1 ARAVGRGGR
10 SGRTRRCSRRRG
22 HVGFPRFIAL
32 AAPAAAEL
40 GRSVACRC
48 ANETQEGRVS
58 TVWKF
63 EHTVKVRASRDAAWA
78 YWSNVA
84 NWVEVDP
91 AVEWARIDGAFET
104 GSRGETKPIGA
115 PANVWTLADVEAGRR
130 AVIAMSV
137 PGAEVRFAW
146 SFGDGPDA

>member
-1 ARAVGRGGR
+1 M
-10 SGRTRRCSRRRG
+10 
-22 HVGFPRFIAL
+22 
-32 AAPAAAEL
+32 
-40 GRSVACRC
+40 
-48 ANETQEGRVS
+48 S

-63 EHTVKVRASRDAAWA
+63 EHTVKVRASRGAAWA

-84 NWVEVDP
+84 NWAEVDP
-91 AVEWARIDGAFET
+91 AVEWARIDGAFEA

-115 PANVWTLADVEAGRR
+115 PANAWTLADVEAGRR

-146 SFGDGPDA
+146 SFGDGPDAGAVLTQVVEVLGDDLKPFVEALDAMAEGIPLAMLKLATAIDRYAAGPPS

>member
-1 ARAVGRGGR
+1 MLE
-10 SGRTRRCSRRRG
+10 G
-22 HVGFPRFIAL
+22 HV
-32 AAPAAAEL
+32 
-40 GRSVACRC
+40 
-48 ANETQEGRVS
+48 S
-58 TVWKF
+58 TLWKF
-63 EHTVKVRASRDAAWA
+63 EHTVRVRASREAAWA

-115 PANVWTLADVEAGRR
+115 PANAWTLADVEAGRR
-130 AVIAMSV
+130 AVIAMRV

-146 SFGDGPDA
+146 SFGDGPDAGVVLTQVVEVLGDDLKPFAEALDAMAVGIPPAMLKLATAIDRYAAGPPN